1 MMNIELNGTGG
12 KRAAGS
18 RNRPGIAEIAK
29 YVVAVVIIVYI
40 VLLMIYTSGS
50 TKSYSEIEKAVES
63 ALDKDNLKK
72 ADGQGLKRY
81 YGLNS
86 ADYDGVMLYTSESS
100 MSAEEVLLIKV
111 KNEGQ
116 MKRVKEA
123 VEKRLENRKNDFEG
137 YAPKEVQL
145 LQQSQLSVRGKF
157 LFLAIAPRAEEYKEI
172 FSKSL

>member
-1 MMNIELNGTGG
+1 MMDRELNHVENRNG
-12 KRAAGS
+12 AGS
-18 RNRPGIAEIAK
+18 TKRPGVAEIAK
-29 YVVAVVIIVYI
+29 YVVMAVILVYI

-50 TKSYSEIEKAVES
+50 TKSFETIQKAVES
-63 ALDKDNLKK
+63 VLDTGNLKK

-123 VEKRLENRKNDFEG
+123 VEKRIANRKNDFEG

-145 LQQSQLSVRGKF
+145 LEQSELSVRGKF
-157 LFLAIAPRAEEYKEI
+157 LFLAIAPKAAEYKEA
-172 FSKSL
+172 FAKSL